1 MGRGRKPSKELSY
14 RDKKIVERLN
24 STFDTMPQL
33 AKKYGITK
41 QRVHEILIRA
51 KQLGY
56 MVNRPKLLK
65 RYHGINQCEVCN
77 KILQVSKKSELV
89 TKRQLTQILNVEYK
103 ICNWHLNQ
111 LKGAGY
117 LSKSFATTR
126 SDNIIKALHI
136 YKSSS
141 LSINAVGKMF
151 GYKNFYSILNYLK
164 QKGIKLEREWDQL

>member
-1 MGRGRKPSKELSY
+1 MRRGRKPSNVLSY

-24 STFDTMPQL
+24 TTFDTMPQL

-41 QRVHEILIRA
+41 QRVYEILIRA

-56 MVNRPKLLK
+56 VVNRPKLLK

-77 KILQVSKKSELV
+77 KILQVSRKSELI
-89 TKRQLTQILNVEYK
+89 TKRQLIQILNVEYK

-111 LKGAGY
+111 LKRAGY
-117 LSKSFATTR
+117 LARDFATLR
-126 SDNIIKALHI
+126 SDNIIKAIHF

-141 LSINAVGKMF
+141 LTINAVGKMF

-164 QKGIKLEREWDQL
+164 QKGMRLEREWNQL